1 MNDRDRFLDS
11 FALLLQRRKSYE
23 ISKRQRNKTT
33 INVRSMH
40 ERHYRHCHEQRGDYF
55 TVSTNAFDKDE
66 VKKQTSR
73 ERESGKKGIEKK
85 KKKST
90 TTYRGPTK
98 GGLTLMCTHIP
109 IVILA
114 PYTTSPIYTDNVHV
128 IQNANIHP
136 P

>member
-73 ERESGKKGIEKK
+73 ERESGKKGIGKK
-85 KKKST
+85 KKKINNNVPWAHQGWFNFNVYAHSDCYFGSLHHIADI
-90 TTYRGPTK
+90 YR
-98 GGLTLMCTHIP
+98 
-109 IVILA
+109 
-114 PYTTSPIYTDNVHV
+114 
-128 IQNANIHP
+128 
-136 P
+136 